1 MSYTMIHTAEQID
14 YKLDLINENKNLLP
28 YPYEYDS
35 TLPSGL
41 EDVGDGSFLTTAD
54 IKSST
59 TVTIKYPNTNFSILK
74 GTYTISIE
82 VTDVMG
88 NSSSNL
94 GFSLQINSKEYASGS
109 QLPLSSETII
119 TTVALKIPSNTAKN
133 LVIKPMIR
141 KAEIED
147 DGWVPYMDKIGSYV
161 DERFNSINAKLKV
174 LNKATLPSV
183 TSADNGNLL
192 RVVDGQWASVT
203 ISNAEQT
210 SF

>member
-1 MSYTMIHTAEQID
+1 MAKIAYTAEQINHR
-14 YKLDLINENKNLLP
+14 LDLINENKNLLP

-35 TLPSGL
+35 TLPLGL
-41 EDVGDGSFLTTAD
+41 EDVGDGSFLTTTD

-59 TVTIKYPNTNFSILK
+59 TVTIKYPNTNYSLLK

-82 VTDVMG
+82 VTDVMS

-94 GFSLQINSKEYASGS
+94 GFSLQINSKEYTSGS

-119 TTVALKIPSNTAKN
+119 TTVALKIPGNTAKN

-147 DGWVPYMDKIGSYV
+147 NSWVPYMDKIGNYV
-161 DERFNSINAKLKV
+161 DERFNGINAKLKV
-174 LNKATLPSV
+174 LNKTVLPLV
-183 TSADNGNLL
+183 TTADNGNIL
-192 RVVDGQWASVT
+192 RVVDGQWASVALP
-203 ISNAEQT
+203 NAEQS